1 MPEPT
6 APAPAAAP
14 APAQAT
20 SPDPT
25 QQQAAPADS
34 AELERLR
41 RELQEYKVR
50 DGRARNEKGVL
61 LRQLEEFRQMALQN
75 STDPAAAEQPTY
87 AAPPQPFAGYQ
98 PQPAYAPPPQ
108 PDVVTR
114 EEWDLDRFRR
124 EQPTRFEPV
133 RQIAQDPY
141 KVQPFIRY
149 RADAYNRAV
158 VDVYGTYSA
167 IAQQM
172 ELEELRKAQPPSP
185 QRNPALGVIS
195 GSGAAS
201 YEPTEVDVSQLTPD
215 QLKEKFPEAFPPQ
228 PASPFANWGK

>member
-1 MPEPT
+1 MPEPNPT
-6 APAPAAAP
+6 NPVAQ

-20 SPDPT
+20 QPDPA
-25 QQQAAPADS
+25 QQPAAPVDS

-75 STDPAAAEQPTY
+75 STEPTEAAQPVY
-87 AAPPQPFAGYQ
+87 AAPPQPYGAYQ
-98 PQPAYAPPPQ
+98 PQPAYAQPPQ
-108 PDVVTR
+108 QDVVTR

-133 RQIAQDPY
+133 RQIAQDAY
-141 KVQPFIRY
+141 KVQPHIRY
-149 RADAYNRAV
+149 RSDPYGRAV

-167 IAQQM
+167 IAQAM
-172 ELEELRKAQPPSP
+172 ELEELRRAQPPTP
-185 QRNPALGVIS
+185 QRNPALGTIS

-201 YEPTEVDVSQLTPD
+201 YEPTEMDVSQLTPE
-215 QLKEKFPEAFPPQ
+215 QMKEKFPEAFPPQ
-228 PASPFANWGK
+228 PASPFSNWGK